1 MVVSDRAVIGVTLA
15 SFVSLALPGATGPA
29 FASDY
34 RPRRQRRPSTE
45 PSSRDRRRVTSRA
58 VYGMTQ
64 HLRMDLINA
73 LAFRNLQ
80 HAQRAGLVPS
90 GVARDLLQIKSLAQ
104 IKSELDLFQ
113 EQLLLPA
120 ATSGHLSEKLHRE
133 ALDVIARGVAST
145 GDSGAA
151 RVARGAE
158 ADRSRQQES
167 PGVADVQPRR
177 ASQAGPHLG
186 GRIAHVPMA
195 GEYRLY
201 SGRYRHKRIGPLT
214 VPVLTRV
221 PLTFKTRWAVR
232 RFLHWQLDGEYGHRV
247 QTARDIQALEAV
259 TARLEKLGHQQLLL
273 WPDSRAARPSAPIL
287 DLLNLATV
295 LGSNTIVERELA
307 QKAVLS
313 AAVLAHQRHVGSALV
328 QLGLASTWLRQ
339 RLSAEDSM
347 IANLKQTRGDL
358 RVFTD
363 RELSWLTQK
372 LQWAENTSPFT
383 HHRRIYPAGLADKC
397 AGNLRACAMRL
408 QRSQEP
414 DLVAVAPKASRALE
428 SFEQWAATWRRSR
441 RIPLSSDQRASY
453 RDKLKLQYRQAQKA
467 FWELRRRVRQA
478 IELNRFIARYEDLF
492 ADRVLAG
499 VEKQRAQARAF
510 HDAVDRFFAEQKRM
524 RRNLASGE
532 LSPAYHAWWLMFY
545 PGVYVS
551 AEADNP
557 ARSDP
562 SIDRQ
567 LRKQLPKRIPN
578 PVLSAFD
585 LYFEM
590 AQHNAV
596 EAILADDSL
605 AGRFQTPN
613 AEPPT
618 QLKRLVDDM
627 AASGRRRLYR
637 TYSGDKLALTQ
648 NERTRLEEALAAL
661 PYRMDPLE
669 VARAVGLD
677 ATDQPQ
683 LEQLLA
689 ALPEY
694 RIDPSELARAHL
706 LQQRPT
712 SGVKHPGKPRIQPI
726 QAP

>member
-1 MVVSDRAVIGVTLA
+1 MVLLGRAVVGVALA
-15 SFVSLALPGATGPA
+15 AFILLAVPRAAGPA

-64 HLRMDLINA
+64 HLRIDLINA

-80 HAQRAGLVPS
+80 DAQRAGLLPS
-90 GVARDLLQIKSLAQ
+90 GLARDLLQIKSLAQ
-104 IKSELDLFQ
+104 IKSDLDLFQ

-120 ATSGHLSEKLHRE
+120 VTSGHLTEKLHRE

-145 GDSGAA
+145 GGAGAA
-151 RVARGAE
+151 RVARWAE
-158 ADRSRQQES
+158 TDRSRQRGS
-167 PGVADVQPRR
+167 PGVADIEPPR
-177 ASQAGPHLG
+177 AGQAGPHWG
-186 GRIAHVPMA
+186 GRIAHVPMT

-201 SGRYRHKRIGPLT
+201 SGHYRHKRIGPLK

-232 RFLHWQLDGEYGHRV
+232 RFLHWQLEGEYGHRV
-247 QTARDIQALEAV
+247 QTARDLQALEAV

-273 WPDSRAARPSAPIL
+273 WPDARSAKPSAPVL
-287 DLLNLATV
+287 DLLNLAPV
-295 LGSNTIVERELA
+295 LGSNRIVERELA

-313 AAVLAHQRHVGSALV
+313 AAVLAHQQHVGSALV
-328 QLGLASTWLRQ
+328 QLGLARTWLRQ

-347 IANLKQTRGDL
+347 IVSLRQTRNDL

-363 RELSWLTQK
+363 RDLAWLTHK
-372 LQWAENTSPFT
+372 LQWAEDTSPFT
-383 HHRRIYPAGLADKC
+383 HHRRIYPAGLVDKC
-397 AGNLRACAMRL
+397 SGNLRACAARL
-408 QRSQEP
+408 QGSQEP

-428 SFEQWAATWRRSR
+428 SFEQWAATWRRLHR
-441 RIPLSSDQRASY
+441 LPLSSDQRASY
-453 RDKLKLQYRQAQKA
+453 RDELKDQYRRAQKA

-478 IELNRFIARYEDLF
+478 IELNRFIARYDDLL
-492 ADRVLAG
+492 ADRMLAG
-499 VEKQRAQARAF
+499 AERQGAQARAF
-510 HDAVDRFFAEQKRM
+510 HDAVDGFFAEQKRM
-524 RRNLASGE
+524 RRNLARGE

-557 ARSDP
+557 ARNDP

-567 LRKQLPKRIPN
+567 VRKKLPKRIPN

-590 AQHNAV
+590 AQRNAV
-596 EAILADDSL
+596 EAILADGSL
-605 AGRFQTPN
+605 AGRFQTSN
-613 AEPPT
+613 ARPHT
-618 QLKRLVDDM
+618 QLELFFDDM
-627 AASGRRRLYR
+627 ATSGRRRLYR
-637 TYSGDKLALTQ
+637 SYSGDKLALNQ
-648 NERTRLEEALAAL
+648 GERTRFEEALAAL
-661 PYRMDPLE
+661 PYRMDPHE

-677 ATDQPQ
+677 ATDPAQ

-689 ALPEY
+689 ALPGY
-694 RIDPSELARAHL
+694 RIHPSELARAHL